1 VYGIAHGISEG
12 FFESAPS
19 PYPAGLL
26 EPEIGNSMLLETQ
39 RGCPFNCG
47 YCYYNKART
56 KTAFA
61 AESLLLDA
69 VEGTLDRGIGEIY
82 LLDPCLSA
90 RPGLKGLL
98 EKPRAS

>member
-1 VYGIAHGISEG
+1 
-12 FFESAPS
+12 
-19 PYPAGLL
+19 
-26 EPEIGNSMLLETQ
+26 MLLETQ

-61 AESLLLDA
+61 ADSLLLDA